1 MSNGFLKK
9 TMYNCKQATLLAL
22 QKQQGHLSVAGRFKL
37 SYHLLFCN
45 ACKQF
50 VKQSAL
56 LDEAMKTY
64 RQQQDQH
71 VSHTLSS
78 SQKESLQEQIDAL
91 HP

>member
-56 LDEAMKTY
+56 IDKAMQDYK
-64 RQQQDQH
+64 QQDRP
-71 VSHTLSS
+71 VSHSLSS
-78 SQKESLQEQIDAL
+78 SQKESLQQQIDAL